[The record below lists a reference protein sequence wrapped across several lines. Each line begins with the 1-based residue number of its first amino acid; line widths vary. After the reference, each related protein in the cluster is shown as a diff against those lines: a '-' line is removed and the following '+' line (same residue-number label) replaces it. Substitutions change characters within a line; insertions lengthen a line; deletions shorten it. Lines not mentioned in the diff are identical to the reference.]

1 MADARFLNNLKFYPK
16 DEINAEMVDL
26 LQPYFG
32 FRYTLLIIIIIFIN
46 SQTSKQIKQVNFQPI
61 YI

>member
-26 LQPYFG
+26 LQPYFR
-32 FRYTLLIIIIIFIN
+32 FR
-46 SQTSKQIKQVNFQPI
+46 
-61 YI
+61 

>member
-26 LQPYFG
+26 LVPYFN
-32 FRYTLLIIIIIFIN
+32 FPYVYFILFDLY
-46 SQTSKQIKQVNFQPI
+46 IKEMQNI
-61 YI
+61 TD